1 MRSTSWRL
9 ALALCCGFALL
20 PILADAQTPPAAPA
34 PAAPPSPTP
43 APTAAPAG
51 GSAELLGKPM
61 TGFALFGVPALPPDF
76 KNFPYVN
83 PDAPK
88 GGEIV
93 LSATGSF
100 DNFNPFILRG
110 HAAAES
116 ARVYDTLLRESANEP
131 STGYAHLAESM
142 EIAPDRLSVAYNLRP
157 EAKFQDGVPVTAD
170 DVVWTFNTL
179 KSAGRP
185 NYRQYY
191 ADVIDAT
198 VEGPRR
204 VVFHFRNA
212 DSRELPLIVG
222 EMPILP
228 KHWWAGRD
236 FTAPLT
242 EAPLGSGPYRVD
254 HFEMGRTTVL
264 ARVPDY
270 WAKDLPTARGL
281 NNFGTVRTEY
291 FRDSTVA
298 MEAFKSGQIQYR
310 NENVSK
316 NWATAYDFPA
326 VQQGLVIK
334 ESFRH
339 HLPTGMQSFAMN
351 SRRAVFAERRV
362 REAIAQVFD
371 FQWMNKNLFY
381 GLYTRTDSYF
391 SNSDLASSGLPQGD
405 ELTLLSQYRDK
416 LPAELFTQPF
426 TLPVT
431 DGSGNNRE
439 GLRRALNL
447 LKDSGWEIKE
457 RKLVNKDGQQMSFE
471 ILSNDPTYERIE
483 TPYVQWLARLGI
495 DARVRTVD
503 PAQYQHRL
511 DSFDFD
517 MTMAVFPE
525 SDFPGNEQRD
535 FWTCQSAKTE
545 GSSNEMGVCDPVVDA
560 LVDTVIASPDKA
572 HLITNTRALDRVL
585 LWGWYGVPNWHYQYF
600 NVAHWNRFGH
610 PDVPVRSGNVF
621 DAWWVDP
628 KLAAA
633 NDAARSAGGL

>member
-9 ALALCCGFALL
+9 TFALCCASTFIPSFAG
-20 PILADAQTPPAAPA
+20 AQS
-34 PAAPPSPTP
+34 PPSA
-43 APTAAPAG
+43 APTAGA
-51 GSAELLGKPM
+51 SAEPLSAPM
-61 TGFALFGVPALPPDF
+61 VGFALFGKPALPPDF

-93 LSATGSF
+93 LGATGSF

-116 ARVYDTLLRESANEP
+116 ARVYDTLLRESADEP
-131 STGYAHLAESM
+131 STGYGHLAASM
-142 EIAPDRLSVAYNLRP
+142 EVAPDRLSAAYNLRP

-170 DVVWTFNTL
+170 DVVWTFETL
-179 KSAGRP
+179 RASGRP
-185 NYRQYY
+185 YYRQYY
-191 ADVIDAT
+191 ADVTGAT
-198 VEGPRR
+198 VEGPHR
-204 VVFHFRNA
+204 VVFHFKGE
-212 DSRELPLIVG
+212 SRELPLIVG
-222 EMPILP
+222 EMPVLP

-242 EAPLGSGPYRVD
+242 DAPLGSGPYRVD
-254 HFEMGRTTVL
+254 HFDMGRTTVL
-264 ARVPDY
+264 ALVPDY
-270 WAKDLPTARGL
+270 WARDLPTARGL
-281 NNFGTVRTEY
+281 NNFGTIRTEY
-291 FRDSTVA
+291 FRDSTVE

-310 NENVSK
+310 NENSSK
-316 NWATAYDFPA
+316 NWSTGYDFPA

-339 HLPTGMQSFAMN
+339 HLPTGMQTFAMN
-351 SRRAVFAERRV
+351 SRRTVFAERRV

-371 FQWMNKNLFY
+371 FQWTNKNLFY
-381 GLYTRTDSYF
+381 GMYTRTNSYF
-391 SNSDLASSGLPQGD
+391 SNSDLASSGLPEGD
-405 ELTLLSQYRDK
+405 ELALLSQYRDK
-416 LPAELFTQPF
+416 LPADLFTQPF
-426 TLPVT
+426 KLPET

-439 GLRRALNL
+439 GLRRALGL
-447 LKDSGWEIKE
+447 LKDSGWEIKD

-471 ILSNDPTYERIE
+471 ILSNDPAYERVE

-495 DARVRTVD
+495 DARVRSVD

-535 FWTCQSAKTE
+535 YWTCQSSRMQGGA
-545 GSSNEMGVCDPVVDA
+545 NLMGICDPVVDA
-560 LVDTVIASPDKA
+560 LVDKVIASPDHE

-585 LWGWYGVPNWHYQYF
+585 LWGWYGVPNWYYQYL

-610 PDVPVRSGNVF
+610 PTVAVRSGNVL

-633 NDAARSAGGL
+633 TDAARANGP